1 MIPINFHTIV
11 LRRKHSRTWRG
22 TISDQRRDAAV
33 SSFISRQEQDPCRS
47 FRLLAGP
54 SRDVITTRHLSPSLV
69 FTAFAG
75 DFFWCPVKTRNR
87 ARQLCLLSLSLSRSN
102 HENSC
107 IVRACT
113 RILPN
118 LLTSSYFCFI
128 YRDYSYI
135 SFPSYF
141 CFRGFFPPDYLSD
154 FIIKKVYSGRDWIRT
169 NWENQIFV
177 Y

>member
-87 ARQLCLLSLSLSRSN
+87 ARQLCLLSLSLSIEPREFVYRSSVYSN
-102 HENSC
+102 PAKFIDFFLLLFYLQRLFIYFIS
-107 IVRACT
+107 ILLLFQG
-113 RILPN
+113 ILP
-118 LLTSSYFCFI
+118 S
-128 YRDYSYI
+128 R
-135 SFPSYF
+135 
-141 CFRGFFPPDYLSD
+141 LS
-154 FIIKKVYSGRDWIRT
+154 I
-169 NWENQIFV
+169 
-177 Y
+177 

>member
-87 ARQLCLLSLSLSRSN
+87 ARQLCLLSLSLSLDRT
-102 HENSC
+102 
-107 IVRACT
+107 T
-113 RILPN
+113 RIRVSFERVLESCQIYWL
-118 LLTSSYFCFI
+118 LLTFVLFTEIIHIFHFHPTFVSGDSSLPII
-128 YRDYSYI
+128 YLI
-135 SFPSYF
+135 S
-141 CFRGFFPPDYLSD
+141 
-154 FIIKKVYSGRDWIRT
+154 
-169 NWENQIFV
+169 
-177 Y
+177 

>member
-11 LRRKHSRTWRG
+11 ESILVRWRG

-87 ARQLCLLSLSLSRSN
+87 ALQLCLLLSPPLSLSQSN

-118 LLTSSYFCFI
+118 LLASSSTFV
-128 YRDYSYI
+128 YI
-135 SFPSYF
+135 TEILLYIFHFHPTFVSCNSNSSFP
-141 CFRGFFPPDYLSD
+141 D
-154 FIIKKVYSGRDWIRT
+154 
-169 NWENQIFV
+169 
-177 Y
+177 

>member
-11 LRRKHSRTWRG
+11 ESILVRWRG

-87 ARQLCLLSLSLSRSN
+87 ALQLCLLLSPPPSLSQSRIRVSF
-102 HENSC
+102 ERVLESYQ
-107 IVRACT
+107 IYWLLLLLLFTLQRYYYIYFIS
-113 RILPN
+113 IL
-118 LLTSSYFCFI
+118 LLFHAIQTL
-128 YRDYSYI
+128 
-135 SFPSYF
+135 PS
-141 CFRGFFPPDYLSD
+141 L
-154 FIIKKVYSGRDWIRT
+154 I
-169 NWENQIFV
+169 N
-177 Y
+177 

>member
-75 DFFWCPVKTRNR
+75 DFFWWKPEIEPANC
-87 ARQLCLLSLSLSRSN
+87 ASSLSLSLDRT
-102 HENSC
+102 
-107 IVRACT
+107 T
-113 RILPN
+113 RIRVSFERVLESCQIYWL
-118 LLTSSYFCFI
+118 LLTFVLFTEIIHIFHFHPTFVSGDSSLPII
-128 YRDYSYI
+128 YLI
-135 SFPSYF
+135 S
-141 CFRGFFPPDYLSD
+141 
-154 FIIKKVYSGRDWIRT
+154 
-169 NWENQIFV
+169 
-177 Y
+177 